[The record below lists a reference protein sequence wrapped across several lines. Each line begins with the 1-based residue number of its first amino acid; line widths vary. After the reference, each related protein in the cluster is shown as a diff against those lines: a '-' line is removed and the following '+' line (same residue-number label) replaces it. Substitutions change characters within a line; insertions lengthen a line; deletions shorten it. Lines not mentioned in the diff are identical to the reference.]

1 MKLDPLNVGDV
12 FIKAMHQMFADP
24 QQAIENNLELAKN
37 YTNLWNNIAQKLLG
51 NDVDSLYKGESK
63 DRRFKD
69 ETWEENPGFN
79 FIKQSYYLNSSW
91 IKDITRQVEGLD
103 PKDSKKLDFY
113 TRVLIDAMAPTNFF
127 LSNPEVIKE
136 TVKTHGANILKGAQN
151 FLSDLGRSKG
161 KFQISTTNLK
171 DFEVGRNL
179 AITPGKVIFQNDL
192 IQLLQYSP
200 STPTVYETPVLIIPA
215 WINKYYILD
224 LQPENSYVR
233 WLVAQGYTVFM
244 ISWINPNAMQSNKTF
259 DDYMSEGALAAIS
272 QVCKATGQ
280 KEIHCMG
287 YCLGGT
293 LLAATIAHI
302 KSQKQYCSVKTA
314 TFLTSLVDFKEAGD
328 IGVFIDE
335 EQIEFLEK
343 RMSEKG
349 YLEGNEMAATFS
361 MIRSNDMIWSF
372 YINNYML
379 GKDPFPFD
387 ILYWNA
393 DSTRL
398 PAKMHSFYLRNMYLK
413 NLLVKPNGLT
423 LCKTPIDLHKVDVPV
438 YLLSTREDHIA
449 PWMSTYKATQ
459 IYSGPIRFTLTA
471 SGHVAGVANHPDK
484 KKYNYWTN
492 EKLAHTPS
500 EWFKHAKIHEGSW
513 WLDWNHWAA
522 TKSGEK
528 IAARKVTNGL
538 EDAPG
543 SFVKVHL

>member
-12 FIKAMHQMFADP
+12 FIKAMHKIWSDP

-37 YTNLWNNIAQKLLG
+37 YTRLWNNIAQKMLG
-51 NDVDSLYKGESK
+51 HEVDSLYKGEAK

-69 ETWEENPGFN
+69 ESWEKNPGFN
-79 FIKQSYYLNSSW
+79 FIKQSYFLNASW
-91 IKDITRQVEGLD
+91 IKDIAKQVEGLD
-103 PKDSKKLDFY
+103 QKDSKKLDFY

-136 TVKTHGANILKGAQN
+136 TVKTRGTNILKGAQN
-151 FLSDLGRSKG
+151 FLDDLERSKG

-171 DFEVGRNL
+171 AFEIGRNL
-179 AITPGKVIFQNDL
+179 AITPGKVIFQNEL
-192 IQLLQYSP
+192 IQLIQYNP
-200 STPTVYETPVLIIPA
+200 STPTVYETPVLVIPA

-233 WLVAQGYTVFM
+233 WLVAQGFSVFM
-244 ISWINPNAMQSNKTF
+244 VSWVNPDEKQSHKTF
-259 DDYMSEGALAAIS
+259 EDYMSEGALAAIS
-272 QVCKATGQ
+272 QVSKATGQ
-280 KEIHCMG
+280 KQIHCMG

-293 LLAATIAHI
+293 LLAATIAYI
-302 KSQKQYCSVKTA
+302 KSKKEACPVKTA

-335 EQIEFLEK
+335 DQIEFLEK

-349 YLEGNEMAATFS
+349 YLDGNEMAATFS

-379 GKDPFPFD
+379 GKNPFPFD

-398 PAKMHSFYLRNMYLK
+398 PAKMHSYYLRNMYLK
-413 NLLVKPNGLT
+413 NLLAQPNGLS
-423 LCKTPIDLHKVDVPV
+423 LCNTPIDLHKVDVPV
-438 YLLSTREDHIA
+438 YMLSTREDHIA
-449 PWMSTYKATQ
+449 PWMSTYRATQ
-459 IYSGPIRFTLTA
+459 LYSGPIRFTLTA
-471 SGHVAGVANHPDK
+471 SGHVAGVVNHPDK
-484 KKYNYWTN
+484 NKYNYWTN
-492 EKLAHTPS
+492 EKIAPTP
-500 EWFKHAKIHEGSW
+500 EGWFKHATSHEGSW
-513 WLDWNHWAA
+513 WVDWKHWAQS
-522 TKSGEK
+522 KSGKK
-528 IAARKVTNGL
+528 IAARKVTKGL